1 MNQRRRKILFWLD
14 GDARRNSYIE
24 RMVVVFTLASLYV
37 WWILQPLQ
45 RRGLFI
51 NASAVQEKLDFLVA
65 HFLRSS
71 FDASGGEASQW
82 LAPVNPS
89 SSRDQKVWTSRGETF
104 AKKTITEIPIPREK
118 QNKTTR
124 NLK

>member
-71 FDASGGEASQW
+71 FDASGGEASQ
-82 LAPVNPS
+82 
-89 SSRDQKVWTSRGETF
+89 
-104 AKKTITEIPIPREK
+104 
-118 QNKTTR
+118 
-124 NLK
+124 